1 MTTSTITPLPPNH
14 HADHEGFAGIRGALW
29 GVLFTV
35 GSERSGGLAA
45 RLAELAPTDHV
56 VDIGCGPGTALRTAA
71 RRGARAT
78 GVDPAPAMLRV
89 ARWFTR
95 PGSAIDYRLGTAEAL
110 PLPAGDA
117 TVAWSIRCVHH
128 WRDLEAGLAEVT
140 RVLAPG
146 GRFVALERLTD
157 EGADGL
163 ASHGWTQ
170 AQAEAFADAC
180 RAAGFVDVRVEL
192 PQDSARRRGRSQRG
206 GLIGV
211 RATTPS

>member
-1 MTTSTITPLPPNH
+1 M
-14 HADHEGFAGIRGALW
+14 
-29 GVLFTV
+29 
-35 GSERSGGLAA
+35 
-45 RLAELAPTDHV
+45 
-56 VDIGCGPGTALRTAA
+56 
-71 RRGARAT
+71 
-78 GVDPAPAMLRV
+78 
-89 ARWFTR
+89 
-95 PGSAIDYRLGTAEAL
+95 
-110 PLPAGDA
+110 
-117 TVAWSIRCVHH
+117 HH